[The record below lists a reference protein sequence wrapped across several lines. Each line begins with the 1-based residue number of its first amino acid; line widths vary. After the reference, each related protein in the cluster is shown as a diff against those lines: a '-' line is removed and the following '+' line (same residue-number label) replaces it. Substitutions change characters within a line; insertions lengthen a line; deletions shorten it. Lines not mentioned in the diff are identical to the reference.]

1 MRFPFRKSISNG
13 SDERRRGSQPGLA
26 DLIAQRELPLS
37 ERPAARVRRPRKYV
51 AVTLGVLAIAVLIGI
66 GLLGA
71 IHWRAGPAEPAKQ
84 ATALVSANHL
94 NCRAAPS
101 PEAAVVV
108 LAERAETVVVEAQNG
123 PWRRVQLRGAHCWV
137 SGEFLQPAS

>member
-1 MRFPFRKSISNG
+1 MRFPFRKSVSNG

-37 ERPAARVRRPRKYV
+37 ERPRARLSRPRRGMAV
-51 AVTLGVLAIAVLIGI
+51 AAIAVAVLGI
-66 GLLGA
+66 LVLA
-71 IHWRAGPAEPAKQ
+71 ALYWTSKPAQPAKPP
-84 ATALVSANHL
+84 TALVTANHL

-101 PEAAVVV
+101 PDAPVVV
-108 LAERAETVVVEAQNG
+108 LGERAETVVVEAQNG
-123 PWRRVQLRGAHCWV
+123 SWRRVQLRGAHCWV